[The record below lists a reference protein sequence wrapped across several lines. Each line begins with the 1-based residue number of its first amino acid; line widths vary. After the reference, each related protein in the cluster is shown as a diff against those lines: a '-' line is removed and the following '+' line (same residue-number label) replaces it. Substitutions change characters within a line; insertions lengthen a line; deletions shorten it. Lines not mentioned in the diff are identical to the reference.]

1 MKIEAYD
8 IEGFETFMV
17 AEAEAR
23 ELTDEEYLHHYCNCH
38 GIDTNDITSAR
49 SEKVRKERYLTRML
63 LTEMVDHKQAMLKH
77 EPSGKPILDGIDRSI
92 SISHSWPFVAIMIGT
107 GGCNIGIDIET
118 QAERAH
124 RVRSRF
130 LNRSENAIVAEGDSA
145 TCLMAWTA
153 KEAIYKATG
162 VEHLSLADDIALN
175 IIDNV
180 AKPGI
185 WNKYIGEADGRQF
198 DVRTM
203 LHISRRYA
211 ITATKEIKQQ

>member
-8 IEGFETFMV
+8 IEGFETFLV
-17 AEAEAR
+17 AEAEAQ
-23 ELTDEEYLHHYCNCH
+23 ELTDVEYLHQYGVCH
-38 GIDTNDITSAR
+38 GIDTDDITSAR

-63 LTEMVDHKQAMLKH
+63 LTEMVGCKQARLTH
-77 EPSGKPILDGIDRSI
+77 EPSGKPMLDGSDLSI
-92 SISHSWPFVAIMIGT
+92 SISHSWPFVAIIISPGSD
-107 GGCNIGIDIET
+107 NIGIDIET

-130 LNRSENAIVAEGDSA
+130 LNQSENAIIAEGDSA

-153 KEAIYKATG
+153 KEAIYKAAG
-162 VEHLSLADDIALN
+162 VELLSLADDIALN
-175 IIDNV
+175 IAGNV

-185 WNKYIGEADGRQF
+185 WNKYIGKADGRQF